1 MFKINKDEIVTVQE
15 RLLYNIMELLEKKE
29 NVEEKPKKIEKEE
42 PKKIVKKKETEKTKR
57 R

>member
-29 NVEEKPKKIEKEE
+29 TPKKIEKEE